1 VTNSLAVAGVCAEFP
16 AVATYVIGG
25 RLMAGS
31 LSMIGPQAERELT
44 GISADWAF
52 LGAAAIE
59 GGGAFTSAD
68 PYEAEVK
75 RAMIKAARRTA
86 VLADETKFGTRRFA
100 AFARAEDIDCLV
112 TTPACPPDVKDWLE
126 GAGASL
132 VLSAPLETG

>member
-1 VTNSLAVAGVCAEFP
+1 
-16 AVATYVIGG
+16 
-25 RLMAGS
+25 MAGWHL
-31 LSMIGPQAERELT
+31 LSFSMQAQAQRN
-44 GISADWAF
+44 WCW
-52 LGAAAIE
+52 AAIAVSVA
-59 GGGAFTSAD
+59 AFFDQRTPRTQCNVAD
-68 PYEAEVK
+68 EEL
-75 RAMIKAARRTA
+75 RRTDCCGAGSAGPCNVYGSA